1 MHWKELWHAF
11 GRYGDVVDAFIAIK
25 ISRGWKRFGF
35 VRFVRR
41 LDAVRAMSRLNGFY
55 LYGFRISVAFAKFN
69 GRSKYWRKVRSRG
82 NLETVQTVTKDNI
95 RSKEK
100 VDVEGKS
107 TGEASKPIE
116 MKNIRILGHVE
127 EEELW
132 KLKQCLVG
140 TTPSVCSVKS
150 IVDRLQSWG
159 LGEIKIQRLGEL
171 SGVPLHCWNHKTFR
185 KVAKVWGTFE
195 ALGVNASHTK
205 DCERVTMLMTTKLV
219 TRINETLQWNKERN
233 QKNNSNYQSRSG
245 ESESSS
251 EFVSKSASERTVK
264 SKSPVMVEAKNVIRM
279 GKVQNKAC
287 WQPIEEYDRAVGKPE
302 LSSSGLNAT
311 PLIAVEPTFN
321 NEVVFG
327 GNKSMLNNK

>member
-1 MHWKELWHAF
+1 MEPRTMDQFDLPQ
-11 GRYGDVVDAFIAIK
+11 GRLYGDVVDAFIASK

-41 LDAVRAMSRLNGFY
+41 LDAIRALCIFNGFY

-100 VDVEGKS
+100 VGVEGKS

-159 LGEIKIQRLGEL
+159 LVEIKIQRLG
-171 SGVPLHCWNHKTFR
+171 GKTFLISINDEEL
-185 KVAKVWGTFE
+185 FQM
-195 ALGVNASHTK
+195 LK
-205 DCERVTMLMTTKLV
+205 DLH
-219 TRINETLQWNKERN
+219 
-233 QKNNSNYQSRSG
+233 KN
-245 ESESSS
+245 
-251 EFVSKSASERTVK
+251 FKT
-264 SKSPVMVEAKNVIRM
+264 
-279 GKVQNKAC
+279 
-287 WQPIEEYDRAVGKPE
+287 
-302 LSSSGLNAT
+302 
-311 PLIAVEPTFN
+311 
-321 NEVVFG
+321 
-327 GNKSMLNNK
+327 